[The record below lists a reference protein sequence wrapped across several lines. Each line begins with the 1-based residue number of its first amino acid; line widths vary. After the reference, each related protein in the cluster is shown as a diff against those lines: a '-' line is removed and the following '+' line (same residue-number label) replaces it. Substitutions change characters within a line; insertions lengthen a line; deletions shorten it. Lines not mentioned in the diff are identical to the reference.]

1 MKKLTRRF
9 TSRFSLFAITFS
21 ILLSVHISYSQEI
34 RWLRITQLQSPIS
47 GIGAEYENEFPG
59 GNANFFSWP
68 AQYSI
73 DQNTCHQRTIWIG
86 CKNFYDPV
94 EMKNKSCKVIGVNRN
109 DAAPAM
115 IFPQTIKLIGKQNHP
130 TITVD
135 DQPAS
140 TLDSYDILDEVDTN
154 LEADRVVEVKFN
166 TSIGISVNK
175 KVMAFDQ
182 PNHDNYFINNYVFKN
197 TGIYNSAGTVH
208 SQTMDSVWFYF
219 ANRYAF
225 AGVSCTGFG
234 MGWGA
239 WSSTWGSSDI
249 THSFGENPNA
259 PDFEMRGF
267 YTWYGPNKDRI
278 VTYAEDWGNPNQNED
293 GTMASAKYVGCV
305 TLHADKGPS
314 DHSDDVLQPK
324 TNNYISPDI
333 TIFQPTASQYDE
345 VFMADRFAAITD
357 GHPTVQHDAII
368 GDNYPIYWM
377 DTRRQTGGGI
387 QNEFAYGPYTLAPG
401 DSIHIVFAEVVAG
414 LSWEKSREI
423 GGKWIQYYN
432 RTGTPTLVLP
442 DDNITTDHN
451 LYKRRWVE
459 TGRDSI
465 LQTYRNAI
473 RNYNSGY
480 QVTKP
485 PPPPQE
491 FTVRK
496 GTNRIE
502 LSWSNNAD
510 SWPHFDGYIIYR
522 SKDNIMSRLTV
533 YEKIFECNK
542 SNVVH
547 QYNDV
552 TALPDVDYYYYIQS
566 KDNGTQNDVVAGK
579 PLTSSMFWT
588 ATSIPISYRTTP
600 AGALESY
607 QSGNWNDA
615 NSWKSFD
622 GSTWINPAPHI
633 PTDADQDIAINAGH
647 TITAST
653 ADSADQLFILLGG
666 KLVIDTGA
674 TFHVKNSDGTDVLVN
689 GMISNCGSIIMEDS
703 TDIIVAYESHTRST
717 NDRTLENSGS
727 ITQEG
732 TASLKFENGSRYIHN
747 RNGGSIP
754 PSTWMSGST
763 CEITGI
769 TNITPSNTNQ
779 IFSHIIWNCP
789 NQSADLSLN
798 WFNSNY
804 VDTLAVKN
812 TNWNRTSQI
821 NPSFS
826 LSLCSNSGECR
837 VGELIIE
844 GNRTALA
851 IQSSGFTNTISTGNI
866 TLSGGGLL
874 LLSKSG
880 GTTSLTCHSNLTIQ
894 DSGYIGTGDLVTA
907 STILFSG
914 DGTYNVPSNG
924 VPIFGG
930 PNFSVNGSLK
940 LGTSAMT
947 GSGNFTLNSDANLE
961 TSHSSGLDGN
971 ILVTGTKSFSK
982 NARFVF
988 NDSSAQMTG
997 TLMPDTVYLLTINNI
1012 SGVTLSNS
1020 VTINGGL
1027 SMENGT
1033 LSAGDNVVSY
1043 GINGSLY
1050 YQVIT
1055 TDEVTHT
1062 TSNAEFPSSNGP
1074 KDLII
1079 FYPRHITLHDSRT
1092 IRGNLDL
1099 SWGGNL
1105 QLGIHTLTAA
1115 TVTNATDYSYVA
1127 MDSGGSLRL
1136 AGVGPAQKLFPV
1148 GTRDA
1153 YTPVW
1158 ITNSG
1163 TTDTI
1168 AVGVVSDSTKIT
1180 EGGRVKVRWNINENT
1195 PGDGN
1200 YKVKLRWPR
1209 SLEDSMFNLSN
1220 ISDWKIIRLSDTTE
1234 AVGGPY
1240 TKISIP
1246 VREIARGKITVL
1258 DAFTVGTFTP
1268 PTEIEEYIGN
1278 APSMFSL
1285 KQNYPNPFN
1294 PSTIISFEI
1303 PSKSIVTLKVFDVI
1317 GREVATI
1324 VSGELPAGN
1333 YTRQWNAQGLSGGIY
1348 FCRLKAG
1355 SFTETRKLIL
1365 LR

>member
-1 MKKLTRRF
+1 MKKLTKRF
-9 TSRFSLFAITFS
+9 ASRFSFLTLIFS
-21 ILLSVHISYSQEI
+21 ILFSIQISYSQEF
-34 RWLRITQLQSPIS
+34 RWLRVTQLQSPVNNV
-47 GIGAEYENEFPG
+47 GAEYGNEFPE
-59 GNANFFSWP
+59 GNNNFYSWP
-68 AQYSI
+68 AQYGIGQS
-73 DQNTCHQRTIWIG
+73 TCRQRTIWIG

-94 EMKNKSCKVIGVNRN
+94 EMKNKSCKVIGVNGN
-109 DAAPAM
+109 NAAPAM
-115 IFPQTIKLIGKQNHP
+115 IFPQTITLIGKQIHP
-130 TITVD
+130 VVIVD

-140 TLDSYDILDEVDTN
+140 ALDQYDILDEVDTN

-182 PNHDNYFINNYVFKN
+182 PNHDNYFINDYVFKN
-197 TGIYNSAGTVH
+197 TGIYDSAENVH
-208 SQTMDSVWFYF
+208 SQTLDSVWFYF

-225 AGVSCTGFG
+225 AGVSCTGYG

-267 YTWYGPNKDRI
+267 YTWYGPNKDHN
-278 VTYAEDWGNPNQNED
+278 VAYEEDWGNPDQYED

-314 DHSDDVLQPK
+314 DHSDDLLQPK

-333 TIFQPTASQYDE
+333 NIFQSSASQYDE

-357 GHPTVQHDAII
+357 GHPTVQHDVIV
-368 GDNYPIYWM
+368 GNDYPTNYIDP
-377 DTRRQTGGGI
+377 RRQVYGGT

-401 DSIHIVFAEVVAG
+401 DSIHIVFAEGVAG

-432 RTGTPTLVLP
+432 RTGTPILVLP

-480 QVTKP
+480 QVPKP

-510 SWPHFDGYIIYR
+510 SWPHFDGYVIYR
-522 SKDNIMSRLTV
+522 SKDNILSRLTI

-552 TALPDVDYYYYIQS
+552 TSLAGTFYYYYIQS
-566 KDNGTQNDVVAGK
+566 KDDGTQNDVVAGK

-588 ATSIPISYRTTP
+588 VTSRSISYRTTP

-622 GSTWINPAPHI
+622 GSVWINPAPHI
-633 PTDADQDIAINAGH
+633 PTDADDDIVINAGH
-647 TITAST
+647 TITVTT
-653 ADSADQLFILLGG
+653 ADSADQLYVLPGG

-674 TFHVKNSDGTDVLVN
+674 TFLLKKGYGTELLVN
-689 GMISNCGSIIMEDS
+689 GMVSNCGSIIMKDS
-703 TDIIVAYESHTRST
+703 TEIQVVYESQTDST

-732 TASLKFENGSRYIHN
+732 TASLRFENGSTYIHN

-763 CEITGI
+763 CEITGV
-769 TNITPSNTNQ
+769 TNVTPSNINQ

-798 WFNSNY
+798 WFNYNY

-826 LSLCSNSGECR
+826 LSLCSNSEVCGI
-837 VGELIIE
+837 GELIIE

-851 IQSSGFTNTISTGNI
+851 IQSGGFTNTISTGNI

-880 GTTSLTCHSNLTIQ
+880 GTTSLTCHSNLTVQ
-894 DSGYIGTGDLVTA
+894 DSGYIGTGDPA
-907 STILFSG
+907 SGSTIVFSG
-914 DGTYNVPSNG
+914 DGTYNVPSNR
-924 VPIFGG
+924 VTYFGG

-940 LGTSAMT
+940 LGTSIMT
-947 GSGNFTLNSDANLE
+947 GFGNFTLNSNATLE
-961 TSHSSGLDGN
+961 TSHTNGIDGN
-971 ILVTGTKSFSK
+971 ILVTGTKSAHKTANYIFSGTAAQVTGDLLTDTINNVTIRNESGVVLSDTITIDGSLK
-982 NARFVF
+982 IQAGSLLNGNGVLSYGM
-988 NDSSAQMTG
+988 NGLLEYSGSSAQT
-997 TLMPDTVYLLTINNI
+997 
-1012 SGVTLSNS
+1012 
-1020 VTINGGL
+1020 
-1027 SMENGT
+1027 
-1033 LSAGDNVVSY
+1033 
-1043 GINGSLY
+1043 
-1050 YQVIT
+1050 T
-1055 TDEVTHT
+1055 TDGEL
-1062 TSNAEFPSSNGP
+1062 PSYNGP
-1074 KDLII
+1074 KNLII
-1079 FYPRHITLHDSRT
+1079 SNYSGVTLHDSRT
-1092 IRGNLDL
+1092 IRGYIDL
-1099 SWGGNL
+1099 LEGGKL
-1105 QLGIHTLTAA
+1105 TIGTHTLIVDTIRYA
-1115 TVTNATDYSYVA
+1115 TVFKYIA
-1127 MDSGGSLRL
+1127 MDNGGRL
-1136 AGVGPAQKLFPV
+1136 KLPVAASSQKIFPV
-1148 GTRDA
+1148 GTGDGS
-1153 YTPVW
+1153 TPVR

-1163 TTDTI
+1163 TVDTFS
-1168 AVGVVSDSTKIT
+1168 VGVAKDSAISAG
-1180 EGGRVKVRWNINENT
+1180 GGRAKIKWNITKST
-1195 PGDGN
+1195 PGN
-1200 YKVKLRWPR
+1200 ASYTIKFSWPQ
-1209 SLEDSMFNLSN
+1209 SLEDSIFVAS
-1220 ISDWKIIRLSDTTE
+1220 SSQSWKIFRLSDTTE
-1234 AVGGPY
+1234 AGVGSYNRNKPSDY
-1240 TKISIP
+1240 EHTISRGGIIIP
-1246 VREIARGKITVL
+1246 DV
-1258 DAFTVGTFTP
+1258 FMVGTTTP
-1268 PTEIEEYIGN
+1268 PTGIEEYTGN
-1278 APSMFSL
+1278 TPSIFNL

-1294 PSTIISFEI
+1294 PSTVISFEI

-1348 FCRLKAG
+1348 FYSLRAG
-1355 SFTETRKLIL
+1355 SFTETKKLIL
-1365 LR
+1365 LK